1 MSDSQP
7 VVVVAVFVP
16 KPGKN
21 EEVEAA
27 VHEAVSAT
35 HANDRGC
42 ELYAAHRSVRG
53 REGIVIIEKWAST
66 EDLQTHGG
74 GEAFAALSA
83 AVGDLLAEP
92 LDVNV
97 LHPLP
102 AGDPNLGAL

>member
-16 KPGKN
+16 KPDKN
-21 EEVEAA
+21 DEVEAA
-27 VHEAVSAT
+27 IREAVSAT

-53 REGIVIIEKWAST
+53 REGFVIIEKWASAD
-66 EDLQTHGG
+66 DLQTHGG

-83 AVGDLLAEP
+83 AVGDILAEP
-92 LDVNV
+92 LDVTI
-97 LHPLP
+97 LQPLP
-102 AGDPNLGAL
+102 AGDSKLGEL